1 MERNYKIVKQDR
13 KGLDAV
19 RRPTSIEIAWAAGI
33 YEGEG
38 SCITNHNGT
47 GSKSFV
53 VSVNQ
58 KDPELLYRMRE
69 MFGGSIKLCKRK
81 FNGIVRPIYHWKIC
95 GDRAR
100 AFIFTVYPFLTARRK
115 EQVEATPAGDF
126 LEHVQDILRFDVT
139 LGKSEVY
146 ESIWT
151 RIDEYDAQQRVKA
164 REHMI
169 EYRKE
174 YQAKQSADPEYRE
187 RKRLE
192 QQERRKLRKTQN
204 NAQVISI
211 QKTA

>member
-1 MERNYKIVKQDR
+1 
-13 KGLDAV
+13 
-19 RRPTSIEIAWAAGI
+19 
-33 YEGEG
+33 
-38 SCITNHNGT
+38 
-47 GSKSFV
+47 
-53 VSVNQ
+53 
-58 KDPELLYRMRE
+58 
-69 MFGGSIKLCKRK
+69 
-81 FNGIVRPIYHWKIC
+81 
-95 GDRAR
+95 
-100 AFIFTVYPFLTARRK
+100 
-115 EQVEATPAGDF
+115 
-126 LEHVQDILRFDVT
+126 VT

-192 QQERRKLRKTQN
+192 QQERRNLRKTQN